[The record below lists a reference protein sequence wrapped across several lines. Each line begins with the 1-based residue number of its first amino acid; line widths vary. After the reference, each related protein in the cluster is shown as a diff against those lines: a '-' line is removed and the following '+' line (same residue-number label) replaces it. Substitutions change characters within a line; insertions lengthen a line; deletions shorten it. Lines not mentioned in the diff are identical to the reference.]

1 MATAAT
7 RGAAKHKKL
16 VLIGCGAVGCAV
28 LELLPLSALVPAAVW
43 ARILIIEPRELTREM
58 EALRPRLREVEHWR
72 IALTRGNL
80 ESTLDRALGR
90 GDTVVDA
97 SVNVDA
103 LALMA
108 FCSARGCIYVNTS
121 MENWEVPHPEKL
133 DPRPTALYERSL
145 YARVLEA
152 KRRFPPGGPSM
163 LADHGMNPGL
173 ISHFA
178 QRGLEDA
185 AKKLG
190 DSTALALLRGGS
202 PQGAA
207 KAAERLGLRVLHIA
221 EKDTQQPKRARP
233 PKHFYNTWSA
243 VGLIAEALDPV
254 QLGLGTHE
262 DASAVVAPNAGLPG
276 GRYVAPPLGPKNVRF
291 LPIRGMDLRLASFCP
306 GRQGRGSRITGYA
319 IPHGESNTISA
330 LLTRGPGSE
339 TEHARAAM
347 MYRPSVYYVYQV
359 AACAR
364 ASLERLRKGGHSPA
378 AMPAKHV
385 LRLPEIRKGY
395 DAVGALLLFDETP
408 ANPRRGVREWWCG
421 TILSTDDVKRYGF
434 LHSGPTVVQ
443 VAIAI
448 VSALRWLLANPA
460 RGFLTPEDLPFAA
473 VLRDAI
479 PFLGR
484 IFSGPVT
491 SGLGRR
497 RQFSDFIVR
506 SGSGRGSQRPRKSE
520 PSADRGGHRSGTA
533 GRSRTKTGHR
543 SASRTKT
550 GHRSAS
556 RTKTGHRTLRPSRAK
571 SSERRRSPGSREKR
585 RGPTR

>member
-1 MATAAT
+1 MSTKA
-7 RGAAKHKKL
+7 RPEGARRKKL

-28 LELLPLSALVPAAVW
+28 LELLPLSTLVPAAAW
-43 ARILIIEPRELTREM
+43 AKILIIEPRELTHEM
-58 EALRPRLREVEHWR
+58 AALRPRLREVEHWR

-80 ESTLDRALGR
+80 ESTLDRALDP
-90 GDTVVDA
+90 GDAVVDA

-103 LALMA
+103 LAVMA
-108 FCSARGCIYVNTS
+108 FCNTRGCVYVNTS

-133 DPRPTALYERSL
+133 DPRPAALYARSL
-145 YARVLEA
+145 YARVLEG

-178 QRGLEDA
+178 QRGLEDVA
-185 AKKLG
+185 EKLR
-190 DSTALALLRGGS
+190 DPTALGLLRGGS

-221 EKDTQQPKRARP
+221 EKDTQLPKRARP
-233 PKHFYNTWSA
+233 SKYFYNTWSA

-262 DASAVVAPNAGLPG
+262 DSDAIVAPNADGKQAPG
-276 GRYVAPPLGPKNVRF
+276 SHYVTPPLGPKNARF
-291 LPIRGMDLRLASFCP
+291 LPIRGMDLRLTSFSP
-306 GRQGRGSRITGYA
+306 GRHGRGSKITGYA
-319 IPHGESNTISA
+319 IPHGESNTLSA
-330 LLTRGPGSE
+330 LLTRNPSGE
-339 TEHARAAM
+339 TKHTQAA

-364 ASLERLRKGGHSPA
+364 ASLERLRKGGHSPDT
-378 AMPAKHV
+378 MPVKHV

-408 ANPRRGVREWWCG
+408 ANPRGGVREWWCG
-421 TILSTDDVKRYGF
+421 TILGTEDVKRYGF

-448 VSALRWLLANPA
+448 VSALRWLLANPT

-473 VLRDAI
+473 ILRDAI

-484 IFSGPVT
+484 IFSGPVS

-497 RQFSDFIVR
+497 RQFSDFIARGRTGHRRRPPPKKSKTLSVSAAKR
-506 SGSGRGSQRPRKSE
+506 SQTKISSRASRSSREGRGSGQRRHSGPKSHKKEKPR
-520 PSADRGGHRSGTA
+520 RQ
-533 GRSRTKTGHR
+533 
-543 SASRTKT
+543 
-550 GHRSAS
+550 
-556 RTKTGHRTLRPSRAK
+556 
-571 SSERRRSPGSREKR
+571 RRRR
-585 RGPTR
+585 

>member
-1 MATAAT
+1 MSTKANSLG
-7 RGAAKHKKL
+7 GARPKKL

-28 LELLPLSALVPAAVW
+28 LELLPLSTLVPAAAW
-43 ARILIIEPRELTREM
+43 ARILIIEPRALTHEIQ
-58 EALRPRLREVEHWR
+58 ALRPRLREVEHWQV
-72 IALTRGNL
+72 ALTRGNL

-90 GDTVVDA
+90 GDAVVDA

-103 LALMA
+103 LAVMA
-108 FCSARGCIYVNTS
+108 FCNTRGCIYVNTS

-133 DPRPTALYERSL
+133 DPAPGALYERSL

-178 QRGLEDA
+178 QRGLEDV

-221 EKDTQQPKRARP
+221 EKDTQLPKRGRP
-233 PKHFYNTWSA
+233 SKHFYNTWSA

-254 QLGLGTHE
+254 QIGLGTHE
-262 DASAVVAPNAGLPG
+262 DGSATIAPNTG
-276 GRYVAPPLGPKNVRF
+276 GKGPHLRNNAVISGPSHFVTPPLGPKNARF
-291 LPIRGMDLRLASFCP
+291 LPIRGMDLRLTSFSP
-306 GRQGRGSRITGYA
+306 GRHGRGSKITGYA
-319 IPHGESNTISA
+319 IPHGESNTLSA
-330 LLTRGPGSE
+330 LLTRNPGGSPQ
-339 TEHARAAM
+339 AAL
-347 MYRPSVYYVYQV
+347 YRPSVYYVYQV
-359 AACAR
+359 APCAR
-364 ASLERLRKGGHSPA
+364 ASLERLRKGRHSPGT
-378 AMPAKHV
+378 MPVKHV

-408 ANPRRGVREWWCG
+408 TNPRRGVREWWCG
-421 TILSTDDVKRYGF
+421 TILSTEDVKRYGF
-434 LHSGPTVVQ
+434 VHSGPTVVQ

-460 RGFLTPEDLPFAA
+460 RGFLTPEDLPFASI
-473 VLRDAI
+473 LRDAV

-484 IFSGPVT
+484 IFSGRVA

-497 RQFSDFIVR
+497 RQFSEFIVR
-506 SGSGRGSQRPRKSE
+506 GRSGRRPEKNGPRARR
-520 PSADRGGHRSGTA
+520 P
-533 GRSRTKTGHR
+533 GRRPPAAKRPRTKTPRR
-543 SASRTKT
+543 SSHAP
-550 GHRSAS
+550 
-556 RTKTGHRTLRPSRAK
+556 RPPKAK
-571 SSERRRSPGSREKR
+571 SGERRRSPKPHKKR
-585 RGPTR
+585 REPPR